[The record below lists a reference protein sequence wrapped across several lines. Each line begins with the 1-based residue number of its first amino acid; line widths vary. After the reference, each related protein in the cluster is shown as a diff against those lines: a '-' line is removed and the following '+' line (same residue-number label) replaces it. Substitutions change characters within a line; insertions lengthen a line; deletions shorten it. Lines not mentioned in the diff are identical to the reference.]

1 MAEAQLVWDAVVRR
15 GTTINGLTILNKY
28 LTLNYYFQPKI
39 VAGTGAFVKISNDY
53 QAYSDA
59 FLRKLIKEVTNIW
72 ISVLPHPGDPLR
84 LAVQ

>member
-1 MAEAQLVWDAVVRR
+1 MAEVQLVWGAVVGREI
-15 GTTINGLTILNKY
+15 TINGLTILNKY
-28 LTLNYYFQPKI
+28 PTLNYYFQQKI
-39 VAGTGAFVKISNDY
+39 IGGAGAFVEISNDY

-84 LAVQ
+84 LAVR